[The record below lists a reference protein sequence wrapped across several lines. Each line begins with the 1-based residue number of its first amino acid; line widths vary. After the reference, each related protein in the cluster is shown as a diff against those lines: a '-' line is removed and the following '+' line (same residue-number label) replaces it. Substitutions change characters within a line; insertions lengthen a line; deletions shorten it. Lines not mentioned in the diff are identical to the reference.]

1 MELSNREK
9 YIFKIIF
16 ISLLSILC
24 FIALF
29 GGIKNQNIDLQKK
42 EKIFG
47 IVENFET
54 EIHTRSKGRKSKDFY
69 IKLVGFHKKLKVG
82 RVLENY
88 DDLFGI
94 LKKEDSLTIYYDE
107 IGNDFSVIE
116 IQRKNEILLSKSEYE
131 KRESIIAII
140 GIVGI
145 ISCIS
150 IIYDVR
156 KKYREELK
164 SGS

>member
-29 GGIKNQNIDLQKK
+29 GGIKNQNIDLQKT

-47 IVENFET
+47 IVENFGT
-54 EIHTRSKGRKSKDFY
+54 EIHTRSKGRKSKDFC

-88 DDLFGI
+88 DNLLGI
-94 LKKEDSLTIYYDE
+94 IKKEDSLTIYYDE

-116 IQRKNEILLSKSEYE
+116 IQRKNEILLSKSEHE

-140 GIVGI
+140 GLVGI
-145 ISCIS
+145 ISCIL

-164 SGS
+164 S